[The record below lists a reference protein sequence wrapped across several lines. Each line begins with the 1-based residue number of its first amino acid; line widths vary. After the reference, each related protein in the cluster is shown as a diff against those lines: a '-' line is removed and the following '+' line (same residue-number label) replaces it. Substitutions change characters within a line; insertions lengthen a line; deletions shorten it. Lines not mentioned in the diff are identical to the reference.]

1 MGGVFFLCYFKIAY
15 VYEKFTL
22 MKLILIRISF
32 LFILFQFGNLLLA
45 QDNHSHAHEHEE
57 NQSNKVAHLSFK
69 DTFLGSEDNF
79 QVCYPKDHRNF
90 FYMIFLLIL
99 LVAILAIFTFV
110 NVRKN
115 NKLLGV
121 QNKIIEEKNKDLVD
135 SIKYSLQIQ
144 KSILPKNE
152 AVKNAFENIFIFYS
166 PKDIVSGDF
175 YWVFSDE
182 RYAYVAVVDCTGHGV
197 PGAFLSLIGNNAI
210 NKAVKEDGET
220 NPGIIL
226 DKMNFYVKETL
237 NQHGDGELKDGMEVS
252 LCKLD
257 KVENTLYFAGANLS
271 LVYFNEGELNIV
283 KGSKCTVGSVQL
295 HVKGVP
301 PVTNKIHLKKGDS
314 FYLYTD
320 GIIDQFGGENSKK
333 FKISGLKS
341 LLSSVYQKDIVTQET
356 EVVQVFETW
365 KKDQEQLDDVCLIG
379 VRV

>member
-1 MGGVFFLCYFKIAY
+1 
-15 VYEKFTL
+15 
-22 MKLILIRISF
+22 MKSILIKISF
-32 LFILFQFGNLLLA
+32 LFILFQFGNVLLA
-45 QDNHSHAHEHEE
+45 QDNHSHVHGHEE
-57 NQSNKVAHLSFK
+57 NQSNKVEYLSFK

-99 LVAILAIFTFV
+99 LVAILAIFTFI

-115 NKLLGV
+115 NKLLGI

-152 AVKNAFENIFIFYS
+152 TVKNAFENIFIFYS

-220 NPGIIL
+220 DPGIIL

-283 KGSKCTVGSVQL
+283 KGSKCTVGSVQP

-320 GIIDQFGGENSKK
+320 GIIDQFGGEYSKK

-341 LLSSVYQKDIVTQET
+341 LLSSVYQKDIVTQEA

-365 KKDQEQLDDVCLIG
+365 KKNQEQLDDVCLIG
-379 VRV
+379 VSV

>member
-1 MGGVFFLCYFKIAY
+1 
-15 VYEKFTL
+15 
-22 MKLILIRISF
+22 MKSILIKISF
-32 LFILFQFGNLLLA
+32 LFILFQFGNVLLA
-45 QDNHSHAHEHEE
+45 QDNHSHVHGHEE
-57 NQSNKVAHLSFK
+57 NQSNKVEHLSFK

-99 LVAILAIFTFV
+99 LVAILAIFTFI

-115 NKLLGV
+115 NKLLGI

-152 AVKNAFENIFIFYS
+152 TVKNAFENIFIFYS

-220 NPGIIL
+220 DPGIIL

-283 KGSKCTVGSVQL
+283 KGSKCTVGSVQP

-320 GIIDQFGGENSKK
+320 GIIDQFGGEYSKK

-341 LLSSVYQKDIVTQET
+341 LLSSVYQKGIVTQEA

-365 KKDQEQLDDVCLIG
+365 KKNQEQLDDVCLIG
-379 VRV
+379 VSV

>member
-1 MGGVFFLCYFKIAY
+1 
-15 VYEKFTL
+15 
-22 MKLILIRISF
+22 MKSILIRISF
-32 LFILFQFGNLLLA
+32 LFILFQFGNVLLA
-45 QDNHSHAHEHEE
+45 QDNHSHAHEHGE
-57 NQSNKVAHLSFK
+57 NQSNKVEHLSFK

-115 NKLLGV
+115 NKLLGI

-152 AVKNAFENIFIFYS
+152 AVKNAFENIFIFYC

-175 YWVFSDE
+175 YWIFSDE

-220 NPGIIL
+220 DPGIIL

-283 KGSKCTVGSVQL
+283 KGNKCTVGSVQP
-295 HVKGVP
+295 HVKGAP
-301 PVTNKIHLKKGDS
+301 TTHKIQLSKGDS

-341 LLSSVYQKDIVTQET
+341 LLSSVYQKDIVTQES
-356 EVVQVFETW
+356 EVVQVFEAW
-365 KKDQEQLDDVCLIG
+365 KKNQEQLDDVCIIG
-379 VRV
+379 VRI

>member
-1 MGGVFFLCYFKIAY
+1 
-15 VYEKFTL
+15 
-22 MKLILIRISF
+22 MKSILIKISF
-32 LFILFQFGNLLLA
+32 LFILFQFGNVLLA
-45 QDNHSHAHEHEE
+45 QDNHSHVHGHEE
-57 NQSNKVAHLSFK
+57 NQSNKVEYLSFK

-99 LVAILAIFTFV
+99 LVAILAIFTFI

-115 NKLLGV
+115 NKLLGI

-152 AVKNAFENIFIFYS
+152 TVKNAFENIFIFYS

-220 NPGIIL
+220 DPGIIL

-283 KGSKCTVGSVQL
+283 KG
-295 HVKGVP
+295 
-301 PVTNKIHLKKGDS
+301 
-314 FYLYTD
+314 
-320 GIIDQFGGENSKK
+320 
-333 FKISGLKS
+333 
-341 LLSSVYQKDIVTQET
+341 
-356 EVVQVFETW
+356 
-365 KKDQEQLDDVCLIG
+365 
-379 VRV
+379 